1 MKQRALTAL
10 LALAALAL
18 FYALLFPK
26 PISVL
31 RPDSL
36 PWSTDAGDDGQL
48 VVWRWL
54 TAEQVPVVSLRQRYD
69 RLASS
74 LSGEP
79 ATGNLL
85 IMVLPQRLAAHADE
99 WRPLARWVERGNTL
113 LVMAALDDT
122 PRWSLGVESMM
133 VDDLQRA
140 AHLSFRVRTEVQSAR
155 TQSNPATADAP
166 LAAAPTKPAA
176 RPAQPEQA
184 PAQTQPL
191 REELNAMLGPTL
203 IPIIP
208 RGEHALLERVG
219 HLEGES
225 DLPAS
230 RWRVQAIDG
239 AVPVTLAQREDN
251 QDPVLWLLRQG
262 EGQVIVCALASPFS
276 NRQIARADNAR
287 LLSNIIGWSRAPEG
301 RVMFDDAHQGL
312 VDFYDPQ
319 AFFHDPRLH
328 RTLWWIVLLWLA
340 FVLGPLGLR
349 SAFSPWR
356 PVDETALIDA
366 SGRFYSAAVAPAA
379 AASRLFENF
388 FNELRRR
395 LGLPAS
401 GEPLW
406 DWLAV
411 QAVISSRE
419 RSQLQAQYARVHA
432 GERVEL
438 ARIHNLLT
446 ELRGKL
452 A

>member
-10 LALAALAL
+10 LAFAALAL

-36 PWSTDAGDDGQL
+36 PWSTDPGDDGQ
-48 VVWRWL
+48 VAVWRWL
-54 TAEQVPVVSLRQRYD
+54 AAEHIPVLSLRQRYD
-69 RLASS
+69 RLESDAG
-74 LSGEP
+74 GEA

-85 IMVLPQRLAAHADE
+85 IMVLPQRLAARADE
-99 WRPLARWVERGNTL
+99 WQPLARWVERGNTL

-122 PRWSLGVESMM
+122 PRWSLGVESGM

-140 AHLSFRVRTEVQSAR
+140 AHLSFLARTGVGPAR
-155 TQSNPATADAP
+155 TQPTP
-166 LAAAPTKPAA
+166 EAAPSKRDAAPAKPE
-176 RPAQPEQA
+176 PG
-184 PAQTQPL
+184 PAQTQQL
-191 REELNAMLGPTL
+191 REQLSAMLAPTL
-203 IPIIP
+203 LPIVP
-208 RGEHALLERVG
+208 NGEHPLLAQVS
-219 HLEGES
+219 HLEAES

-230 RWRVQAIDG
+230 RWRAQAIDG
-239 AVPVTLAQREDN
+239 AVPVTLAQRADN
-251 QDPVLWLLRQG
+251 LDPVMWLMRQG
-262 EGQVIVCALASPFS
+262 QGQVIVCALASPFT
-276 NRQIARADNAR
+276 NREIARSDNAQ
-287 LLSNIIGWSRAPEG
+287 LLSNIIGWSRAPRG
-301 RVMFDDAHQGL
+301 SVMFDDAHQGL

-366 SGRFYSAAVAPAA
+366 SGRFYSAAVAPRAA
-379 AASRLFENF
+379 ARRLFENF

-406 DWLAV
+406 DWMAA
-411 QAVISSRE
+411 QAPISTRE
-419 RSQLQAQYARVHA
+419 RSQLQAQYARVYA

-438 ARIHNLLT
+438 VPLHNLLC

>member
-10 LALAALAL
+10 LALAALGL

-26 PISVL
+26 PMSVL

-36 PWSTDAGDDGQL
+36 PWSTDRGDDGEL
-48 VVWRWL
+48 AVWRWL
-54 TAEQVPVVSLRQRYD
+54 TAEHIPVVSLRQRYD
-69 RLASS
+69 RLESNASAAS
-74 LSGEP
+74 P
-79 ATGNLL
+79 TGNLM
-85 IMVLPQRLAAHADE
+85 IMVLPQRLAARADE
-99 WRPLARWVERGNTL
+99 WPPLARWVGNGNTL

-122 PRWSLGVESMM
+122 PRWSLGMDSRM

-140 AHLSFRVRTEVQSAR
+140 AHLSFLVRTEPRRAAVPSRPEAGA
-155 TQSNPATADAP
+155 PEVAPEAADRQ
-166 LAAAPTKPAA
+166 AAP
-176 RPAQPEQA
+176 PEAA
-184 PAQTQPL
+184 PAQSGKL
-191 REELNAMLGPTL
+191 RDELSAILGPAL

-208 RGEHALLERVG
+208 RGQHALLAQVA

-230 RWRVQAIDG
+230 RWRAQGIEG
-239 AVPVTLAQREDN
+239 AVPLALAQRADN
-251 QDPVLWLLRQG
+251 MDPVMWLLRQG
-262 EGQVIVCALASPFS
+262 AGQVIVCALASPFT
-276 NRQIARADNAR
+276 NRQIARSDNAQ
-287 LLSNIIGWSRAPEG
+287 LLSNIIAWSRAPQG
-301 RVMFDDAHQGL
+301 SVIFDDAHQGL

-349 SAFSPWR
+349 NAFSPWR

-366 SGRFYSAAVAPAA
+366 SGRFYSAVVAPGAA
-379 AASRLFENF
+379 ARRLLENF
-388 FNELRRR
+388 FDELRRR

-406 DWLAV
+406 DWLAA
-411 QAVISSRE
+411 QAAISGRE
-419 RSQLQAQYARVHA
+419 RSQLQAHYARAYA

-438 ARIHNLLT
+438 VRLHTLLA

-452 A
+452 T

>member
-18 FYALLFPK
+18 FYALLLPK

-36 PWSTDAGDDGQL
+36 PWSTDPGDDGQL
-48 VVWRWL
+48 AVWRWL
-54 TAEQVPVVSLRQRYD
+54 SAEHIPVLSLRQRYD
-69 RLASS
+69 RLESHAG
-74 LSGEP
+74 GEA

-99 WRPLARWVERGNTL
+99 WQPLARWVERGNTL

-122 PRWSLGVESMM
+122 PRWSLGVESRM

-140 AHLSFRVRTEVQSAR
+140 AHLSFLAR
-155 TQSNPATADAP
+155 T
-166 LAAAPTKPAA
+166 
-176 RPAQPEQA
+176 PEPG
-184 PAQTQPL
+184 PAQTPQL
-191 REELNAMLGPTL
+191 REQLNAMLAPTL
-203 IPIIP
+203 IPIVP
-208 RGEHALLERVG
+208 DGEHPLLAQVS
-219 HLEGES
+219 HLEADS

-239 AVPVTLAQREDN
+239 AVPVTLAQRADN
-251 QDPVLWLLRQG
+251 LDPVMWLMRQG
-262 EGQVIVCALASPFS
+262 QGQVIVCALASPFT
-276 NRQIARADNAR
+276 NREIARPDNAQ
-287 LLSNIIGWSRAPEG
+287 LLSNIIGWSRAPQG

-349 SAFSPWR
+349 SAFSAWR

-366 SGRFYSAAVAPAA
+366 SGRFYSAAVAPRAA
-379 AASRLFENF
+379 ARRLFENF

-406 DWLAV
+406 DWIAA
-411 QAVISSRE
+411 QAPISTRE
-419 RSQLQAQYARVHA
+419 RSQLQAQYARVYA

-438 ARIHNLLT
+438 VRLHNLLC

>member
-26 PISVL
+26 PIRAL
-31 RPDSL
+31 QPDSL
-36 PWSTDAGDDGQL
+36 PWSTDHGDDGQL
-48 VVWRWL
+48 AVWRWL
-54 TAEQVPVVSLRQRYD
+54 QAEHIPVVSLRQRYD
-69 RLASS
+69 RLESNAS
-74 LSGEP
+74 GAA

-85 IMVLPQRLAAHADE
+85 VMVLPQRLAARAEE
-99 WRPLARWVERGNTL
+99 WPSLARWVERGNTL

-122 PRWSLGVESMM
+122 PRWSLGVESSM

-140 AHLSFRVRTEVQSAR
+140 AHLSFLVKTGVQAAR
-155 TQSNPATADAP
+155 TPANPEAVP
-166 LAAAPTKPAA
+166 PKPEAV
-176 RPAQPEQA
+176 PAQSQ
-184 PAQTQPL
+184 QL
-191 REELNAMLGPTL
+191 RDALGAMLAPTL
-203 IPIIP
+203 IPIVP
-208 RGEHALLERVG
+208 NGEHPLLAQVG

-230 RWRVQAIDG
+230 RWRAQAIDG

-251 QDPVLWLLRQG
+251 QDPVLWLMRQG
-262 EGQVIVCALASPFS
+262 EGQVIVCALASPFT
-276 NRQIARADNAR
+276 NRQIARSDNAQ
-287 LLSNIIGWSRAPEG
+287 LLSNVIAWSRAPQG
-301 RVMFDDAHQGL
+301 SVMFDDAHQGL
-312 VDFYDPQ
+312 VDFYDPK

-349 SAFSPWR
+349 SAFSPWQ

-366 SGRFYSAAVAPAA
+366 SGRFYSAAVAPRAA
-379 AASRLFENF
+379 ARRLFENF
-388 FNELRRR
+388 FNALRRR
-395 LGLPAS
+395 LGLPTT

-406 DWLAV
+406 DWLAA

-419 RSQLQAQYARVHA
+419 RSQLQAQYARVYA
-432 GERVEL
+432 GERIEL
-438 ARIHNLLT
+438 ARLHNLLA

>member
-1 MKQRALTAL
+1 MKQRAVTAL

-26 PISVL
+26 PISAL

-36 PWSTDAGDDGQL
+36 PWSTDQGDDGQL
-48 VVWRWL
+48 AVWRWL
-54 TAEQVPVVSLRQRYD
+54 TAEHIPVVSLRQRYD
-69 RLASS
+69 RLESS
-74 LSGEP
+74 GSGDA

-85 IMVLPQRLAAHADE
+85 IMVLPQRLAARADE
-99 WRPLARWVERGNTL
+99 WQPLARWVERGNTL

-122 PRWSLGVESMM
+122 PRWSLGVESRM

-140 AHLSFRVRTEVQSAR
+140 THLSFLVTTGHER
-155 TQSNPATADAP
+155 
-166 LAAAPTKPAA
+166 AA
-176 RPAQPEQA
+176 RPSQN
-184 PAQTQPL
+184 QPL
-191 REELNAMLGPTL
+191 RDELSAMLAPTL
-203 IPIIP
+203 IPVVP
-208 RGEHALLERVG
+208 NGEHPLLAQVSR
-219 HLEGES
+219 LEGES

-230 RWRVQAIDG
+230 RWRAQAIDG
-239 AVPVTLAQREDN
+239 AVPVTLARRADN
-251 QDPVLWLLRQG
+251 LDPVLWLMRRG
-262 EGQVIVCALASPFS
+262 EGQVIVCALASPFT

-287 LLSNIIGWSRAPEG
+287 LLSTIIGWSRAAHG
-301 RVMFDDAHQGL
+301 SVIFDDAHQGL

-340 FVLGPLGLR
+340 FVLGHLALR

-366 SGRFYSAAVAPAA
+366 SGRFYSAAVAPSAA
-379 AASRLFENF
+379 ARRLFENF

-406 DWLAV
+406 DWLGA
-411 QAVISSRE
+411 QASISSRE
-419 RSQLQAQYARVHA
+419 RAQLQAQYARVFA
-432 GERVEL
+432 DERVEL
-438 ARIHNLLT
+438 VRLHNVLT

>member
-48 VVWRWL
+48 AVWRWL
-54 TAEQVPVVSLRQRYD
+54 TAEQIPVVSLRQRYD
-69 RLASS
+69 RLASPV
-74 LSGEP
+74 SGEP
-79 ATGNLL
+79 ATGNVL
-85 IMVLPQRLAAHADE
+85 IMVLPQRLAARADE

-140 AHLSFRVRTEVQSAR
+140 AHLSFRVRTE
-155 TQSNPATADAP
+155 
-166 LAAAPTKPAA
+166 
-176 RPAQPEQA
+176 QPEQA
-184 PAQTQPL
+184 PAPTQPL
-191 REELNAMLGPTL
+191 REELNAMLGPAL

-239 AVPVTLAQREDN
+239 AVPVALAQREDN
-251 QDPVLWLLRQG
+251 QDPVMWLLRQG

-379 AASRLFENF
+379 AAGRLFENF

-406 DWLAV
+406 DWLAA

-438 ARIHNLLT
+438 AKIHNLLT